1 MPLTVSIPYIVGDA
15 DVRSSRPVAR
25 RVPDAE
31 QAAPA
36 PVMQRPRRVD
46 DCEPKLA
53 ARKLV
58 PVQRV
63 DDDKPLTIR
72 RVDQAP
78 VKIHKAPKK
87 LPLIARRVPDEYCG
101 CPPKKP
107 EPKKPEP
114 KKPAPKPEPKKP
126 APKPEPKKPAPKPE
140 PKPEPKKPA
149 PGQRGRLEQIERNEE
164 GALVIARGNRKL
176 LTNVGL
182 QTELAAYA
190 YKKGLYPPGFA
201 PYALGRLNG
210 LAGYDK
216 AARDAVLSNIKV
228 FEGLTT
234 RGVVYDAV
242 RASID
247 HLSGAKCSIKQQ
259 QSFLRKSILELD
271 RLGKVDPPCSCGCGG
286 APHA

>member
-1 MPLTVSIPYIVGDA
+1 MPLTVSIPYSVGDA
-15 DVRSSRPVAR
+15 DVRPSRPVAR

-31 QAAPA
+31 QCAPG
-36 PVMQRPRRVD
+36 PVMQRARRVD
-46 DCEPKLA
+46 DCEPA
-53 ARKLV
+53 PRKLV

-63 DDDKPLTIR
+63 DDDKPLSIR

-78 VKIHKAPKK
+78 VKIHKPKKK

-101 CPPKKP
+101 CPEPKKPEPKKPEPKKP

-114 KKPAPKPEPKKP
+114 KKPAPKPD
-126 APKPEPKKPAPKPE
+126 PKPVPKPT
-140 PKPEPKKPA
+140 PKPA
-149 PGQRGRLEQIERNEE
+149 PGQRGRLDQIERNED
-164 GALVIARGNRKL
+164 GALRIARGNSKL

-201 PYALGRLNG
+201 PYALGRLDK

-247 HLSGAKCSIKQQ
+247 HLSGAKCSLKQQ
-259 QSFLRKSILELD
+259 QAFLRKSILELD
-271 RLGKVDPPCSCGCGG
+271 RLGKVDPACSCGCNG